1 MKIDVVFSEPS
12 LSDMSK
18 LSHIAEKTGFNCL
31 WTSETKHNPFLPL
44 VLAAENTTKI
54 ELGTAITVALVRS
67 PTVIAYTSWDL
78 AQLSNGRFI
87 LGLGTQVRG
96 HIQRRF
102 GMEWNSPIEKL
113 QEMIHAIRT
122 IWDSWQNQT
131 PLNFKGKYFH
141 LNLMTPFFNPGPIE
155 NPNIPIYIAGVNKQL
170 CKTAGALCDGFHVH
184 PLHSKEYIQDFIIP
198 NIQLGAEE
206 SDRSIKD
213 VTISGSAFIITGPD
227 EKLINKQKEF
237 VRSQIAF
244 YASTPSYA
252 KVFELHGWTTI
263 SEKLNKLVSL
273 GNFKEMPSLITDE
286 MLETFAIIG
295 EPHEIAPLALKKYNG
310 LLNRINFYLPFE
322 LTISNPLML
331 EWWKQTIKSIQF
343 S

>member
-1 MKIDVVFSEPS
+1 MKIDVVLTEPF
-12 LSDMSK
+12 LSDIPK
-18 LSHIAEKTGFNCL
+18 LSTIVEETGFNCL

-44 VLAAENTTKI
+44 VLAAENTKKM
-54 ELGTAITVALVRS
+54 ELGTAITVALARS

-113 QEMIHAIRT
+113 QEMILAIRS
-122 IWDSWQNQT
+122 IWNSWQNQI

-155 NPNIPIYIAGVNKQL
+155 TPNIPIYIAGVNKKL
-170 CKTAGALCDGFHVH
+170 CKTAGSLCDGFHIH
-184 PLHSKEYIQDFIIP
+184 PLHTQKYIQDFIIP

-206 SDRSIKD
+206 ANRSVKD
-213 VTISGSAFIITGPD
+213 VTLSGSAFVITGPD
-227 EKLINKQKEF
+227 EKSINKQKEF

-252 KVFELHGWTTI
+252 KVFELHGWSQI
-263 SEKLNKLVSL
+263 STELNKLVSL
-273 GNFKEMPSLITDE
+273 GNFKEMASLITDE
-286 MLETFAIIG
+286 MLETISIIG
-295 EPHEIAPLALKKYNG
+295 EPNEIAPLALKKYNG
-310 LLNRINFYLPFE
+310 LLDRINFYIPFE

-331 EWWKQTIKSIQF
+331 EWWKQTIKSIQ
-343 S
+343 SS